1 MSNHNNDGFIVV
13 LIIVVFVLTTLFGL
27 SITFKPSNNC
37 KDIDNST
44 QHSPTR

>member
-13 LIIVVFVLTTLFGL
+13 LICVVFVLLISFGF
-27 SITFKPSNNC
+27 IVKPSNNC